1 MSLVRKLYRILYPCH
16 TVNKVASAGNR
27 LKWKEQDHHGLLA
40 AQCTLEGCCITL
52 CSSIFFFFWGG
63 GGEREGVEW
72 GRAVFNFGTQY
83 ALLTF
88 NLLFSCYLIVPDL
101 SQFPL
106 TPVQCFSAD
115 IQLYVS
121 PPL

>member
-16 TVNKVASAGNR
+16 TVNRVASAGKR
-27 LKWKEQDHHGLLA
+27 LKWKEEDHHGLLA
-40 AQCTLEGCCITL
+40 VHFVRLLHNTLFL
-52 CSSIFFFFWGG
+52 HFFFLGGG

-101 SQFPL
+101 SHFPL

>member
-40 AQCTLEGCCITL
+40 VHFVRLLHNTLFL
-52 CSSIFFFFWGG
+52 HFFLRG

-83 ALLTF
+83 AL
-88 NLLFSCYLIVPDL
+88 
-101 SQFPL
+101 
-106 TPVQCFSAD
+106 
-115 IQLYVS
+115 
-121 PPL
+121 

>member
-1 MSLVRKLYRILYPCH
+1 MSLVRKLYTIPYPCH

-40 AQCTLEGCCITL
+40 VHFVRLLHNTLFL
-52 CSSIFFFFWGG
+52 HFFFFLG
-63 GGEREGVEW
+63 GGEGRERGVEW

-88 NLLFSCYLIVPDL
+88 NLLFSCYLSVPDL
-101 SQFPL
+101 SHFPL

>member
-40 AQCTLEGCCITL
+40 VHFVRLLHNTLFL
-52 CSSIFFFFWGG
+52 LFFWGGG
-63 GGEREGVEW
+63 GGEREGVDW